1 MKGKNYSI
9 ACVCLSSIFFLPQK
23 DSRTREVR
31 PLHHCLPMHSLPMGE
46 TEKKP
51 LVSFSP
57 LFGRLRS
64 EATIND
70 DDFPSINKAVCGNG
84 EEGERKEG
92 RSSGAGRKEEKK

>member
-1 MKGKNYSI
+1 
-9 ACVCLSSIFFLPQK
+9 
-23 DSRTREVR
+23 
-31 PLHHCLPMHSLPMGE
+31 MHSLPMGE

-70 DDFPSINKAVCGNG
+70 DDFPSINKAVCGKG
-84 EEGERKEG
+84 EEGRG
-92 RSSGAGRKEEKK
+92 RRGDQVEQGEKRRNKKGILSLICGVCFRVQT